1 VIDYEQAALDMK
13 ALIDSHPSYKVT
25 AQDLS
30 QLRTTAQRLFDF
42 GTSFQS
48 QVRVLKETH
57 QQFRVPF
64 IFKKKDYSNY
74 VRLEMNEIKKIM
86 TVFKVRGEASDTEED
101 TEQTQMGPTEE
112 EE

>member
-1 VIDYEQAALDMK
+1 MIDYEQAALDMK
-13 ALIDSHPSYKVT
+13 SLIDSHPSYKVT

-30 QLRTTAQRLFDF
+30 QLRSTAERLFDF
-42 GTSFQS
+42 GTSFQR

-101 TEQTQMGPTEE
+101 TQQTQMGPTEE